1 MKNLKKVQ
9 IGFIGSYGDL
19 PISKY
24 VRISREIGKEI
35 ARAGAVFIGGV
46 EKDAGLVREAAKA
59 ARKAGGIVVSIPR
72 KKEDARDAD
81 IVIPSY
87 GAIGLREYLL
97 PLACDTIIAIN
108 GGSGTLNE
116 IAVAYQNNIPVVMI
130 ENSGGWSQKLQKS
143 FLDKR
148 KKYKFI
154 TAKNPKKAVEL
165 AIKLTASKR
174 EKARDRAKEKKDE
187 SR

>member
-1 MKNLKKVQ
+1 MRNLKKIQ

-24 VRISREIGKEI
+24 VRISREVGKEI
-35 ARAGAVFIGGV
+35 ARAGAIFVGGV

-59 ARKAGGIVVSIPR
+59 ARKAGEIVVSIPR

-81 IVIPSY
+81 VVIPSY

-130 ENSGGWSQKLQKS
+130 ENSGGWSQRLQKS

-154 TAKNPKKAVEL
+154 TAKDPKKAVEL
-165 AIKLTASKR
+165 AIRLARSRKSRKSKE
-174 EKARDRAKEKKDE
+174 EKR
-187 SR
+187 

>member
-1 MKNLKKVQ
+1 MKNKRKIQ
-9 IGFIGSYGDL
+9 IGLIGSYSDL

-24 VRISREIGKEI
+24 VKISREIGREI
-35 ARAGAVFIGGV
+35 AKAGAIFVGGV
-46 EKDAGLVREAAKA
+46 EKDAGLVLEAARA
-59 ARKAGGIVVSIPR
+59 AREAGGIVVSIPR

-97 PLACDTIIAIN
+97 PLACDAIISIN

-116 IAVAYQNNIPVVMI
+116 ISVAYQNNIPVIML
-130 ENSGGWSQKLQKS
+130 ENTGGWSQKLQKS

-165 AIKLTASKR
+165 AIKLARGREEKR
-174 EKARDRAKEKKDE
+174 
-187 SR
+187 